1 MGFPMVFHMFFY
13 RTQTMFLLLAA
24 SVFGPVYVF
33 TFYSCF
39 FCSPSYMPEF
49 CFSFIR
55 VLASGIMVSVDLL
68 EFIRILLESMN
79 ILRTFS

>member
-1 MGFPMVFHMFFY
+1 MGFPMVFPMFFY
-13 RTQTMFLLLAA
+13 RTQTMFLLLAS
-24 SVFGPVYVF
+24 SVFGPVYFF
-33 TFYSCF
+33 TCCSCF

-49 CFSFIR
+49 GFSFIR

-79 ILRTFS
+79 IL